1 MFQNKKNIAE
11 RIKGVKS
18 VSKTKFIVIL
28 ILSIIGAALIGGGVW
43 VARFVRRVE
52 NPWPSQAPKTFDVKT
67 QDPNV
72 TNDPNV
78 TPGPTPTPKG
88 DGEDI
93 VWGKDVINILFIG
106 YDKDSSREDT
116 WSVFRTD
123 TLILLTVYY
132 NENRVVMTSIPRD
145 SYVPIADT
153 FSYKDKINSVPY
165 YAQRQKID
173 VYGAI
178 CSTVCRLFGGVPVD
192 YYMAID
198 MDLFSEVID
207 LIGGVEYDVDVDV
220 RFEGESQIR
229 IKKGKQVL
237 NGAQALDYVRFRGTP
252 LADIDRV
259 NRQRRFLTATF
270 SQLKSLD
277 NITKLPEIYKAV
289 MNKLNTNLTYEQVA
303 NLLSFAAGKL
313 QPDAI
318 SGTTLPGKFLNI
330 NGISYWGIDQNKRVH
345 YIYDMFG
352 ITVLPDPQD

>member
-1 MFQNKKNIAE
+1 MFQNKKNIVE

-28 ILSIIGAALIGGGVW
+28 ILSIIGAALIGGGIW

-116 WSVFRTD
+116 WSVFRMD

-165 YAQRQKID
+165 YAQIQKID
-173 VYGAI
+173 VYEAI

-220 RFEGESQIR
+220 RFEGESEIR

-252 LADIDRV
+252 TADIGRV
-259 NRQRRFLTATF
+259 DRQRRFLTATF

-277 NITKLPEIYKAV
+277 NITKLPEIYSAV
-289 MNKLNTNLTYEQVA
+289 MNKLNTNLTYAQVA

-318 SGTTLPGKFLNI
+318 SGNTFPGKFMQK
-330 NGISYWGIDQNKRVH
+330 NGMWGIDQNGRVH
-345 YIYDMFG
+345 YIYNLFG